1 MNSKSRMTNDG
12 WSGLAKGV
20 ALAVILHSSFVI
32 LNCSG
37 ATTNSPAATTNSPAT
52 NAPAEKP
59 APKPEVARDYF
70 NAGTRAL
77 KAGKLRE
84 AEANLQVTVA
94 ENDAG
99 LQPGALYNLGH
110 VRYALGEEELKKA
123 ADGKQRTGRLQ
134 KATAQAEGVIQ
145 NANTALAGNDVNRLV
160 EAYQQGRGARK
171 ELNAA
176 TKAVRAAMETYGN
189 VLLRWQRAAGD
200 FKSAAELNPA
210 DTNATHNAEVVNR
223 RIAWLVDQVREM
235 QQAMS
240 AAAQAKDQLGEAMNK
255 LKGRMPAPDAPPGG
269 GGPGEDEDDEGEDK
283 PDGPQPGH
291 EESAGKT
298 GEEMK
303 MSPEAAERMLNGM
316 RRDGDRR
323 MPMAG
328 QNEEGKPK
336 DPKRPTW

>member
-1 MNSKSRMTNDG
+1 MNPKLRMTNDEWLG
-12 WSGLAKGV
+12 RAKGA
-20 ALAVILHSSFVI
+20 ALAIVFHFSFCI

-37 ATTNSPAATTNSPAT
+37 AATNAPTGGT
-52 NAPAEKP
+52 NAPAEKL

-84 AEANLQVTVA
+84 AEANLVIAVA
-94 ENDAG
+94 ENDAE
-99 LQPGALYNLGH
+99 LQPRALYNLGH
-110 VRYALGEEELKKA
+110 VRYAQGDEELKKA

-134 KATAQAEGVIQ
+134 KATAQAAGVIQ
-145 NANTALAGNDVNRLV
+145 NANDALASNDVNRMV
-160 EAYQQGRGARK
+160 EAYQQGRGTRK

-176 TKAVRAAMETYGN
+176 TKAVRAAMDVYGN

-210 DTNATHNAEVVNR
+210 DTNATHNADVVNR
-223 RIAWLVDQVREM
+223 RIAWLVDQIREM
-235 QQAMS
+235 QQALS
-240 AAAQAKDQLGEAMNK
+240 AAAQAKQQLGDAMSK

-269 GGPGEDEDDEGEDK
+269 GGPGEEEDDEGEDK
-283 PDGPQPGH
+283 PNGPQPGH

-323 MPMAG
+323 LPMG
-328 QNEEGKPK
+328 QGEEGKPK
-336 DPKRPTW
+336 DPNRPTW